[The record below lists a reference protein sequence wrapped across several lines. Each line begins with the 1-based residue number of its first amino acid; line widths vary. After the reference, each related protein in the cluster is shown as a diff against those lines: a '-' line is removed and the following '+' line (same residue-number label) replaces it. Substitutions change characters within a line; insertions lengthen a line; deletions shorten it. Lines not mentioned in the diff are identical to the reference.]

1 MKKENI
7 KTQFEAYVCTHFK
20 EGKESCAGRGSE
32 ELYTN
37 LKAWSK
43 EHKGLLRIAKSSCL
57 GKCQEGIAIACYPD
71 REILIE
77 VTKDEEEELKRFF
90 TSKINA

>member
-7 KTQFEAYVCTHFK
+7 KTQFEAYVCTHSK
-20 EGKESCAGRGSE
+20 DGKECCAGRGSE

-43 EHKGLLRIAKSSCL
+43 DYKGILRIAKSSCL
-57 GKCQEGIAIACYPD
+57 GKCKEGIAIACYPE
-71 REILIE
+71 REFLLE
-77 VTKDEEEELKRFF
+77 VTKDDEEELKRFF
-90 TSKINA
+90 ASKIES